1 MRAAALFF
9 CCPPAGSLQ
18 LQLFPPYPGPGRRSH
33 DPLGLVEM
41 GEKVMGQMRRLTY
54 RNLMTVIRRIEAKGY
69 DFQES
74 ERLARH
80 IFAEFEARPQGMSI
94 EELCLGFQ
102 AFIFCVC
109 LFYIL
114 LVLPF
119 HLADQV
125 AFKRTFMCVNSLSLQ
140 TGSKCN
146 GTGHSEFNP

>member
-1 MRAAALFF
+1 
-9 CCPPAGSLQ
+9 
-18 LQLFPPYPGPGRRSH
+18 
-33 DPLGLVEM
+33 
-41 GEKVMGQMRRLTY
+41 MGQMRRLTY

-80 IFAEFEARPQGMSI
+80 IFAEFEARPQGMRI
-94 EELCLGFQ
+94 ERLCLGFQ

-125 AFKRTFMCVNSLSLQ
+125 AFKSTFICINSVSFQ
-140 TGSKCN
+140 TVSKCKA
-146 GTGHSEFNP
+146 TGHSEFTP

>member
-1 MRAAALFF
+1 
-9 CCPPAGSLQ
+9 
-18 LQLFPPYPGPGRRSH
+18 
-33 DPLGLVEM
+33 
-41 GEKVMGQMRRLTY
+41 MGQMRRLTY

-119 HLADQV
+119 QNVCRELLERV
-125 AFKRTFMCVNSLSLQ
+125 LKII
-140 TGSKCN
+140 
-146 GTGHSEFNP
+146 GTGVDFVVLSNRLLTPCNMQP